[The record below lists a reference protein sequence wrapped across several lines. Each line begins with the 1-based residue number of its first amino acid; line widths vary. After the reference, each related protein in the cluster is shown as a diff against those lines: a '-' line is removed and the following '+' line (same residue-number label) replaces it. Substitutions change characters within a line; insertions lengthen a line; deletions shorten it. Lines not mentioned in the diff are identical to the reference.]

1 MNDEAAQRNDEPPST
16 GSWLRRLGQRI
27 AGAPRSLDELSQV
40 LEEARDQSLVDA
52 DALGMINGVL
62 ETAEL
67 QVRDIMIPR
76 GQIVAIEKDW
86 PLEKILAVVV
96 DSGHS
101 RFPVIGESK
110 DEIVGQLLAKD
121 LLRYSMPGVDEQFEI
136 DSFLREPVFVPE
148 AKRVNVLLKEFRV
161 SRNHMAL
168 VIDEYNG
175 VSGLVTIEDVLE
187 QIVGEIDDEHDEIE
201 GEYILRQDENRY
213 LVNGLTPIEDF
224 NEQFGSTFSD
234 EEFDT
239 VGGLV
244 IHRFGHMPR
253 RGENVQLDRFRFAVQ
268 RADSRRVHLLQ
279 VSIQP
284 ESTADAPSGD

>member
-1 MNDEAAQRNDEPPST
+1 MH
-16 GSWLRRLGQRI
+16 L
-27 AGAPRSLDELSQV
+27 
-40 LEEARDQSLVDA
+40 LEVACEQQLVDA
-52 DALGMINGVL
+52 DALSMIKGVL

-67 QVRDIMIPR
+67 QARDIMIPR

-86 PLEKILAVVV
+86 PLDWILAVVV

-101 RFPVIGESK
+101 RFPVIGDSK
-110 DEIVGQLLAKD
+110 DEVIGLLLAKD
-121 LLRYSMPGVDEQFEI
+121 LLRESMPGEGGGFELKRY
-136 DSFLREPVFVPE
+136 LREPVFVPE
-148 AKRVNVLLKEFRV
+148 SKRVNVLLKEFRG

-168 VIDEYNG
+168 VVDEYGG

-201 GEYILRQDENRY
+201 GALILKQDDRRY

-224 NEQFGSTFSD
+224 NEYFGCDFSD

-253 RGENVQLDRFRFAVQ
+253 RGENVSFGGFRFVVQ

-279 VSIQP
+279 VSRV
-284 ESTADAPSGD
+284 SATAASEHAER